1 MLDPAAGKQIAGRGK
16 TSKRSLGCVQHN
28 SQQVKRWW
36 KVPFLLVLHQPIL
49 NLTPN
54 RLICRSGQRYIV
66 IRTAGWTR
74 GGEKSVPL
82 HEVMSYKVK
91 SLSISIQHYLLHFS
105 YLPSF
110 LLPMFP
116 RDVGTLR
123 HVLLQIFVFAFVL
136 FICSSKSCVLC
147 IAIVAVQLCLCI
159 SASQP
164 IFSVTFSV
172 NFDCL
177 LVFCLLRELQGFREL
192 HWSIESYFKRLLCSL
207 SFFCR
212 LVVVHHSYC

>member
-1 MLDPAAGKQIAGRGK
+1 M
-16 TSKRSLGCVQHN
+16 
-28 SQQVKRWW
+28 
-36 KVPFLLVLHQPIL
+36 PFLLVLHQPIL

-54 RLICRSGQRYIV
+54 RLICRSSQRY
-66 IRTAGWTR
+66 RTAGWTR

-147 IAIVAVQLCLCI
+147 IVIVAVQLCLCI

-172 NFDCL
+172 NLFFVCCVSYKDFVSCIDQWKAILRDCCVL
-177 LVFCLLRELQGFREL
+177 FF
-192 HWSIESYFKRLLCSL
+192 
-207 SFFCR
+207 FFCR